1 MRERIRI
8 ATRRSPLAL
17 WQAEHVAARLRQAH
31 EGLEVELVGMTT
43 RGDQILDRPLAA
55 VGGKALFVKE
65 LERGLLEDAADIAVH
80 SMKDVPASVPREFRL
95 PVILDRE
102 DPCDA
107 FVSVH
112 YDDITSL
119 PEGARV
125 GTASLRRECQLR
137 ARRPDLAVGSLRGN
151 VQTRLGKLEAGEF
164 DAIVL
169 AASGLRRLGMGERIT
184 RVMSAEESLPA
195 VGQGA
200 LGIECRADDEDVQAL
215 IAGLDDA
222 DSHDRVAAERA
233 VNARLEGSCHVPL
246 AAYAVLEGDQLWL
259 RALVASRDGRQV
271 LTAEGRAPRQ
281 DGPALGNR
289 LAEELLERG
298 AGALLAEAG

>member
-1 MRERIRI
+1 MPERIRI

-17 WQAEHVAARLRQAH
+17 WQAEHVAERLRALH
-31 EGLEVELVGMTT
+31 PGLDVELVGMTT
-43 RGDQILDRPLAA
+43 RGDRILDRPLAA

-65 LERGLLEDAADIAVH
+65 LERGMLDGEADIAVH
-80 SMKDVPASVPREFRL
+80 SMKDVPAVVPEEFRL
-95 PVILDRE
+95 PVILERE

-107 FVSVH
+107 FVSVRFR
-112 YDDITSL
+112 DVAEL

-169 AASGLRRLGMGERIT
+169 AASGLRRLDMTERIT
-184 RVMSAEESLPA
+184 RVLPPEESLPA

-200 LGIECRADDEDVQAL
+200 LGIECRAEDNDVQAL
-215 IAGLDDA
+215 IAALDHS

-246 AAYAVLEGDQLWL
+246 AAYALLEGDRLWL
-259 RALVASRDGRQV
+259 RALVASRDGRRV
-271 LTAEGRAPRQ
+271 LRAEGRAPRAE
-281 DGPALGNR
+281 GPALGRR
-289 LAEELLERG
+289 LAEELLDQG
-298 AGALLAEAG
+298 AGALLAEAD